1 MRRRALT
8 TLMTV
13 AALLAGLLPLAAALY
28 FSWGYT
34 LKVESDHLD
43 ALAEQALIRAEQV
56 FDEAQSELHA
66 LDEVPQPACSP
77 EHIELMRQ
85 IAFCTPFVREIA
97 YAEDGRIRCSSMG
110 PAEVPRV
117 LPAPDWTDSGGR
129 KIWFRLTHPLDEV
142 RPSVAIGRGAHVSLI
157 HASHF
162 QARTV
167 SDTQLVVLNTL
178 DWEPLSQVHDPL
190 LSSMVDTA
198 VTGRERIQGDRLF
211 AVAQSRR
218 LPIVAVGAQ
227 SRARLLA
234 AWTEPLVMTTL
245 LGVLVSALLIWV
257 VRRFSQQF
265 FSPATALLSA
275 IRRGELRV
283 AYHPQIRLSDGH
295 CVGAE
300 LLVRWPDQNEPV
312 MSTDDLVHLAEH
324 SGFEHEITAR
334 VLRTAISEIGDLLQ
348 RRPELTVSLN
358 LASHDLERG
367 DLLELLS
374 DSIDGNGIRRSQIE
388 LELTE
393 RNLIQA
399 GSAGALLARLRRA
412 GHKVLLDDFGTG
424 YSSLSYL
431 HDLPVDAL
439 KIDRAFVG
447 TIGVD
452 SPHAPLV
459 PHIVEIARARGLQM
473 VAEGVETEQQAAY
486 LREQGVEIAQGFLY
500 ARPMDAAEFRHFLAT
515 RG

>member
-8 TLMTV
+8 TLLTV
-13 AALLAGLLPLAAALY
+13 AALLAGLLPVAAALY
-28 FSWGYT
+28 FSWAYT
-34 LKVESDHLD
+34 LRVETQHLD
-43 ALAEQALIRAEQV
+43 ALAQQALARAEQV
-56 FDEAQSELHA
+56 FDDAQSELGG
-66 LDEVPQPACSP
+66 LQSFPQPACSP
-77 EHIELMRQ
+77 AHIERLRQ
-85 IAFCTPFVREIA
+85 IAYCTPFVREIA
-97 YAEDGRIRCSSMG
+97 YVENGQIACSSMG
-110 PAEVPRV
+110 SEAHRV
-117 LPAPDWTDSGGR
+117 LPAADWSDGKGR
-129 KIWFRLTHPLDEV
+129 QIWFRVTHTLDDA
-142 RPSVAIGRGAHVSLI
+142 RPSVAIGRGSHIALI

-162 QARTV
+162 QARAV
-167 SDTQLVVLNTL
+167 GDTQLAVLSTTDWLPLAHL
-178 DWEPLSQVHDPL
+178 DQPL
-190 LSSMVDTA
+190 LPSMIDTA
-198 VTGRERIQGDRLF
+198 VTGRERIQGDRLY
-211 AVAQSRR
+211 AVAQSVQ

-227 SRARLLA
+227 SRAQLMA
-234 AWTEPLVMTTL
+234 AWTEPLVMMTL
-245 LGVLVSALLIWV
+245 LGVLVSTLLMWA
-257 VRRFSQQF
+257 VRRFARQY
-265 FSPATALLSA
+265 FSPASALLSA

-283 AYHPQIRLSDGH
+283 AYHPQIRLSDGR

-367 DLLELLS
+367 DLTELLA
-374 DSIDGNGIRRSQIE
+374 DALDGNGIRRSQIE

-399 GSAGALLARLRRA
+399 GSAGEVLARLREA

-447 TIGVD
+447 TIGAET
-452 SPHAPLV
+452 PHAPLV
-459 PHIVEIARARGLQM
+459 PHIAEIARTRGLHM
-473 VAEGVETEQQAAY
+473 VAEGVETEQQADY
-486 LREQGVEIAQGFLY
+486 LREQGVEIAQGYLY
-500 ARPMDAAEFRHFLAT
+500 ARPMDASEFRHFLAT